1 MNTGVRAF
9 LIGLVLAATLGASAC
24 QPSTESGARLRLAFP
39 MPTSWDP
46 VTSRTGADI
55 NTVSLAYASL
65 TRLTKTGN
73 VEPALAESWRYSGD
87 GRA

>member
-1 MNTGVRAF
+1 MKIGVRAF
-9 LIGLVLAATLGASAC
+9 LIGLVLAAALGGGACKPSA
-24 QPSTESGARLRLAFP
+24 ESGARIRLAFP

-65 TRLTKTGN
+65 TRLTKTGS
-73 VEPALAESWRYSGD
+73 VEPALAESWRYS
-87 GRA
+87 